1 MAKLPPDS
9 EIPSDVCFLVK
20 DETTAGENGS
30 FKSIRAHKFLLAG
43 SSPVFRAQFFGPMK
57 DTGEVFEVKN
67 TTADAF
73 GTMVRYIYRS
83 PGANTFT
90 LDAIRCPQE
99 LMELHDL
106 AVRYQILG
114 LEKMTTHALDTV
126 VITRENM
133 FFTATVAQKRKN
145 TEFEDICKKLQ
156 MKCLKFLYDT
166 SNSSDGVVALVQQ
179 TKENFPEAD
188 MNILYELVNVGP
200 VEHELKGNFWGVQQY
215 FIVGSFQVG
224 GG

>member
-1 MAKLPPDS
+1 MGAAIVDTDWQNFLLPDS

-57 DTGEVFEVKN
+57 DTGEVLEVKD
-67 TTADAF
+67 TTAGAF

-99 LMELHDL
+99 LMELHEL

-166 SNSSDGVVALVQQ
+166 MTGASDMVVLIQQ
-179 TKENFPEAD
+179 TKESFPDAD
-188 MNILYELVNVGP
+188 LNILYELIKVGQ
-200 VEHELKGNFWGVQQY
+200 VELGLEGQFCAH
-215 FIVGSFQVG
+215 
-224 GG
+224 